1 MHSLSKTLARFA
13 GLVVVSLSAL
23 AADAALSID
32 DPYVRLIPPGT
43 TTTGAFMTIR
53 NAGNTDRKLIKADSP
68 VSDKV
73 QLHTHMNE
81 NGVMK
86 MREVPSI
93 DIKANSQAELKPGSY
108 HVMLIDLTTQLKEG
122 DSVPLTLHFDDGS
135 SQQVAAPVRKLQMT
149 MPGGMGNME
158 KGGMKHQAQ

>member
-1 MHSLSKTLARFA
+1 MHRSLF
-13 GLVVVSLSAL
+13 VSAL
-23 AADAALSID
+23 LLAVVPQFCCAADSALTVS
-32 DPYVRLIPPGT
+32 DPYVRLVPPSAPT
-43 TTTGAFMTIR
+43 SAAFMVIT
-53 NAGNTDRKLIKADSP
+53 NAGSSERLLVKAESP
-68 VSDKV
+68 AARAVE
-73 QLHTHMNE
+73 LHSHSNE

-86 MREVPSI
+86 MRRVPSI
-93 DIKANSQAELKPGSY
+93 EVRAKGQAELKPGSY

-135 SQQVAAPVRKLQMT
+135 SQQIAAPVRKLQMT